1 MLWATER
8 SQYGFPCVLFQGN
21 TPLPGFMPPPYL
33 RGRDGAFV
41 ALSDTYTRNTFG
53 LSVLRAAILKYLP
66 GFSA

>member
-21 TPLPGFMPPPYL
+21 TRFAWVHAPAFL